1 MTDKNVAGSNNS
13 DLTEMNRSAIVR
25 ILQQKMCSR
34 ADIARMTGL
43 TQASVTKIT
52 AVLIEMGIV
61 SEVGIIKG
69 NGNRRSIGLRLNA
82 EDRLVIGVKFSRH
95 MFTIGVFDISGK
107 LYTVRQTDFEVTK
120 DTGEVIAKIKKQI
133 HGLLKKYTNVVA
145 IGMAVPGPF
154 FREKGR
160 IAVIT
165 AMPGWHD
172 VDFVSEFSDE
182 FDKPVFIEQDANAGA
197 MAEWWFGKHNRP
209 VTTLAYLLAGEGIG
223 SGVVDNGNLLLGMK
237 GVASEIGHM
246 SIDVNGPKC
255 ECGNF
260 GCLEL
265 YCSAPQMIRLA
276 KRKIPKLLGDRY
288 NNRSE
293 ECNAVFDAARGGN
306 KKAEAVVNEIGR
318 YLGYGCI
325 NILNADN
332 PDIIVRGDILSKGG
346 DLLLPVIM
354 ETIKERVVP
363 EIYDNAEIEMSELGI
378 DSTLLGAAAIAT
390 DKVLRRPSEYLAIV

>member
-1 MTDKNVAGSNNS
+1 
-13 DLTEMNRSAIVR
+13 
-25 ILQQKMCSR
+25 
-34 ADIARMTGL
+34 
-43 TQASVTKIT
+43 
-52 AVLIEMGIV
+52 
-61 SEVGIIKG
+61 
-69 NGNRRSIGLRLNA
+69 
-82 EDRLVIGVKFSRH
+82 
-95 MFTIGVFDISGK
+95 
-107 LYTVRQTDFEVTK
+107 
-120 DTGEVIAKIKKQI
+120 
-133 HGLLKKYTNVVA
+133 
-145 IGMAVPGPF
+145 
-154 FREKGR
+154 
-160 IAVIT
+160 
-165 AMPGWHD
+165 
-172 VDFVSEFSDE
+172 
-182 FDKPVFIEQDANAGA
+182 

-325 NILNADN
+325 NILNAYN
-332 PDIIVRGDILSKGG
+332 PDIIVIGDILSKGG

>member
-120 DTGEVIAKIKKQI
+120 DTGGVIAKIKKQI

-276 KRKIPKLLGDRY
+276 KRKIPTLLGDRY

-306 KKAEAVVNEIGR
+306 KKAEAVVEEIGR

-325 NILNADN
+325 NILNAYN
-332 PDIIVRGDILSKGG
+332 PDIIVIGDILSKGG